1 MRSVKQANIVI
12 GFVQV
17 PINLYK
23 AAKPDKLNLKS
34 LCTCGKPPKMH
45 ILCPTK
51 ECGELIPKDQIPS
64 DVPVIHVDSEST
76 LIPKR
81 YSSWF
86 GVPDR
91 GYQYANGEF
100 ITLSKEELDKVAES
114 RKKYDSLTVVKMV
127 DFKTLSMRY
136 ALEDAYFGL
145 PPEDAN
151 EAGLKAYSLIVE
163 TLDQKGSAML
173 SYLSIRDKVHRVVIL
188 ADKDQGILMV
198 YKLSERRDIPYAV
211 SQAEVNEG
219 EKAQISQILEAVKD
233 DDVTLDPPEDPI
245 FDLIKEK
252 VEKQYHL
259 NGLGQ
264 TTLGAG
270 EEEA

>member
-34 LCTCGKPPKMH
+34 LCECGKAPKMH
-45 ILCPTK
+45 ILCQTK
-51 ECGELIPKDQIPS
+51 ECGEIVSREKVPA
-64 DVPVIHVDSEST
+64 DVPVIHDGSET
-76 LIPKR
+76 VLVPKR

-91 GYQYANGEF
+91 GYEYAKGEY
-100 ITLSKEELDKVAES
+100 ITLSKEELESVAES

-127 DFKTLSMRY
+127 DFKRLSMRY

-151 EAGLKAYSLIVE
+151 EAAVKAYSLIVE
-163 TLDQKGSAML
+163 TLDQRGTAML

-188 ADKDQGILMV
+188 ADRDQGILMV
-198 YKLSERRDIPYAV
+198 YKLTERRDLPYTP
-211 SQAEVNEG
+211 SRAEVNEG
-219 EKAQISQILEAVKD
+219 EKAQIAQILDAVKD
-233 DDVTLDPPEDPI
+233 EDVTLDPPEDPI

-252 VEKQYHL
+252 VEKQYRL